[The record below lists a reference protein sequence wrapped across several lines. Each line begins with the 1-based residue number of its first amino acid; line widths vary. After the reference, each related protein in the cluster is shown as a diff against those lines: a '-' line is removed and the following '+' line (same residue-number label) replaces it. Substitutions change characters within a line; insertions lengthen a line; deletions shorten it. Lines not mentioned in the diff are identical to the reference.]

1 MKVGFVIAGAQKGGT
16 TALASFLA
24 QHPQVC
30 ISNPKEVHF
39 FDNDRLF
46 EGPGL
51 PEEEYHRHFLPTATT
66 LLLGE
71 ATPIYM
77 YWKPA
82 AARIR
87 AYNAEMK
94 WILLLRNPVER
105 AYSHYMMERNR
116 GYESLP
122 FSEAIRAESV
132 RVQESYPLQ
141 HRIYSYIDRGR
152 YTNQI
157 ERILTLFNRE
167 QLLFLRSED
176 LRFQHGAVLKKVFNF
191 LGVEDSVK
199 IEQALVFDQHYV
211 PMANEDRTFLL
222 NALLPEMDRLEVL
235 LGWDCSAW
243 KK

>member
-1 MKVGFVIAGAQKGGT
+1 MKVGFIIAGTQKGGT
-16 TALASFLA
+16 TALASFLS
-24 QHPQVC
+24 QHPQLC

-39 FDNDRLF
+39 FDNEQLF
-46 EGPGL
+46 EEATL
-51 PEEEYHRHFLPTATT
+51 PEDEYHRHFLPTAGTR
-66 LLLGE
+66 LSGE

-87 AYNAEMK
+87 AYNPKMK
-94 WILLLRNPVER
+94 WIILLRNPVER
-105 AYSHYMMERNR
+105 AYSHYIMERNR

-122 FSEAIRAESV
+122 FPEAIRAEAI
-132 RVQESYPLQ
+132 RVQETYPLQ

-152 YTNQI
+152 YANQI
-157 ERILTLFNRE
+157 ERILALFDRE

-176 LRFQHGAVLKKVFNF
+176 LRFQHDAVLKKVFNF
-191 LGVEDSVK
+191 LGVDESVT

-211 PMANEDRTFLL
+211 SMANEDRTFLL
-222 NALLPEMDRLEVL
+222 RALLPEMVRLEAL
-235 LGWDCSAW
+235 LGWDCSSW